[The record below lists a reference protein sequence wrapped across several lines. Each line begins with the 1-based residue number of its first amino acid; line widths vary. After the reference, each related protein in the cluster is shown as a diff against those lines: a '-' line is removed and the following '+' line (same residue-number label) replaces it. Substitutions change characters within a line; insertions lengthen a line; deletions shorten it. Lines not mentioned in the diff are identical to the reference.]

1 MGSNI
6 INIHLSKGYLDLS
19 RASLEAF
26 RLAERQENNEWLTSA
41 VALASSVINPAY
53 AAVEAFVNR
62 GLLSVWK
69 AMQSLEAGQN
79 LAGRYNIYEIKT
91 FQTAHPECLVDFKS
105 FLKTKKLYTL
115 KGRVNMLCNFTNTPR
130 PCDTSGK
137 LWIEF
142 LDYFEKYRHFF
153 VHVDSSDEIF
163 NAHISDVLDYQEL
176 SLAPKLVADVIAH
189 FYTSTGQQAP
199 SYLMK
204 NWGSGGLKIALDGQ
218 N

>member
-1 MGSNI
+1 MGKNI
-6 INIHLSKGYLDLS
+6 TNIHLSKGYLDLS
-19 RASLEAF
+19 RACLEAF
-26 RLAERQENNEWLTSA
+26 RSAERQKSNEWLTSA

-69 AMQSLEAGQN
+69 AMQSLEAGRN
-79 LAGRYNIYEIKT
+79 PAGRYNIYKIKT
-91 FQTAHPECLVDFKS
+91 FQTEHPECLVDFKS
-105 FLKTKKLYTL
+105 FLTTKKLYTL
-115 KGRVNMLCNFTNTPR
+115 KGRVNILCNFTNTPR
-130 PCDTSGK
+130 PCDTGGK

-163 NAHISDVLDYQEL
+163 NAYISDVLDYQEL
-176 SLAPKLVADVIAH
+176 SRAPKLAADVIAH
-189 FYTSTGQQAP
+189 FFTSNSQPAP
-199 SYLMK
+199 TYLQE
-204 NWGSGGLKIALDGQ
+204 NHGFGGLNISLSR